1 MIASI
6 VATVH
11 IPAREG
17 RAVRVEEGRRFRVI
31 DVEGGQVADTWA
43 FVADDR
49 GEHHSAQHTRAH
61 VNRLFPRLGEQFVTN
76 RRRPILTLEED
87 NTAGIHDMLIAAC
100 DPARYEGL
108 GVEGW
113 HASCEENLHHALEAL
128 GVEPIPRF
136 APQPIN
142 LFMNTPARADGT
154 IEWLPAETNAGDHV
168 VLRAE
173 LDIVVA
179 VSACPQDIVAI
190 NQRRP
195 SPIEIELL

>member
-31 DVEGGQVADTWA
+31 DVEGEQVADTWA
-43 FVADDR
+43 FVADDC

-154 IEWLPAETNAGDHV
+154 IEWLPAETKAGEHV

-173 LDIVVA
+173 LNILVA

>member
-1 MIASI
+1 MTARVRETIR
-6 VATVH
+6 V
-11 IPAREG
+11 PAREG
-17 RAVRVEEGRRFRVI
+17 RAVRVDAGRRFRVV

-43 FVADDR
+43 FVADDP
-49 GEHHSAQHTRAH
+49 GEFHSAQHTRAF
-61 VNRLFPRLGEQFVTN
+61 VDRLFPRPGEQFVTN

-87 NTAGIHDMLIAAC
+87 STPGIHDMLIAAC
-100 DPARYEGL
+100 DPARYKGL
-108 GVEGW
+108 GVQGW
-113 HASCEENLHHALEAL
+113 HASCEENLQRALEAV
-128 GVEPIPRF
+128 GVQPIPRF

-173 LDIVVA
+173 LDAIVA

-190 NQRRP
+190 NRRQP
-195 SPIEIELL
+195 SAIEIELL

>member
-1 MIASI
+1 MVERKIRLAPTASKSSKTTSPKLF
-6 VATVH
+6 VLDTNVLMH
-11 IPAREG
+11 DPTSLFRF
-17 RAVRVEEGRRFRVI
+17 EEH
-31 DVEGGQVADTWA
+31 DVY
-43 FVADDR
+43 
-49 GEHHSAQHTRAH
+49 
-61 VNRLFPRLGEQFVTN
+61 L
-76 RRRPILTLEED
+76 PILTLEED

-154 IEWLPAETNAGDHV
+154 IEWLPAETKAGEHV

-173 LDIVVA
+173 LNILVA

>member
-1 MIASI
+1 
-6 VATVH
+6 
-11 IPAREG
+11 
-17 RAVRVEEGRRFRVI
+17 
-31 DVEGGQVADTWA
+31 
-43 FVADDR
+43 
-49 GEHHSAQHTRAH
+49 
-61 VNRLFPRLGEQFVTN
+61 VTN

-87 NTAGIHDMLIAAC
+87 SSPGIHDMLIAAC

-113 HASCEENLHHALEAL
+113 HASCEENLHRALEAR
-128 GVEPIPRF
+128 GVEPVPRF

-154 IEWLPAETNAGDHV
+154 IEWLPAETKAGDHV

-173 LDIVVA
+173 LDLVVA

-190 NQRRP
+190 NEGRP
-195 SPIEIELL
+195 SPIAIELL